1 MLPKIPKKIIFKRT
15 NYERYFCMLQHAMY
29 DSS

>member
-1 MLPKIPKKIIFKRT
+1 MLPKIPKIIFNRT

-29 DSS
+29 DLS